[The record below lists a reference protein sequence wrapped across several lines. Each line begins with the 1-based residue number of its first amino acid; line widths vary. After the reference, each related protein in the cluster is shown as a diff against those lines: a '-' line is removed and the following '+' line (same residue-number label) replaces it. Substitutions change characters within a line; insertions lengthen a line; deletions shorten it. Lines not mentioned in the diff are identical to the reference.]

1 MRAVPRS
8 ARVKRARIEIS
19 VVLPAPFGPSKPKN
33 SPSRTVNST
42 PASAC
47 TSPKRRAT
55 SATSTAAGTKEL
67 ADDEFLDAVNNRQR
81 MQRGRQR
88 HERQMTALGR
98 RTALDRDQDRER
110 RGVRLRQAREIDDA
124 RRRQRQR
131 LQDLQRL
138 RRIVHCQSAL

>member
-8 ARVKRARIEIS
+8 ARVKPARIEIS

-33 SPSRTVNST
+33 SPSRTVKST

-55 SATSTAAGTKEL
+55 SATSTAAL
-67 ADDEFLDAVNNRQR
+67 ADDEFLDAIDNGER

-88 HERQMTALGR
+88 HECQMAALGR
-98 RTALDRDQDRER
+98 SSALDRDQDRER

-124 RRRQRQR
+124 RR
-131 LQDLQRL
+131 
-138 RRIVHCQSAL
+138 